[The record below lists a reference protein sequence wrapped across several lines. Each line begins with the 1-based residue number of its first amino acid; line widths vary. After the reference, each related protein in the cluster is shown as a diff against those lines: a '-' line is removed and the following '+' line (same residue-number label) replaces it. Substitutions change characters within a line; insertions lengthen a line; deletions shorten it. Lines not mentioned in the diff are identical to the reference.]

1 MKVLSTKLSLFLAAG
16 ILLVSIQPVS
26 AGHDP
31 GKLLVR
37 TVVIDP
43 GHGGK
48 DPGAIASGVKE
59 KDVTLEI
66 ALLLKNRIKE
76 AHPEVNVIMTRDK
89 DVAVDLIERTRIANR
104 NEADLFISIH
114 CNAMPA
120 GNGHIFGS
128 ETYVLGLHRAEDN
141 LAVAR
146 RENAS
151 ILLEDNYKV
160 NYGNFDPNSNE
171 AYILM
176 NLYQGAYLE
185 KSIDFARRV
194 EEEHLRYAGRK
205 SKGVKQAGFLVLR
218 ENAMPSVLVEAGYLT
233 NAKEAEFL
241 GSRSGQEKMA
251 ESLARAF
258 ARYKESVEASARGI
272 ARDTILAEAK
282 KDLKPGS
289 GIPEGTWFAVQV
301 TALKNPMPTD
311 HPLRNKVPALME
323 KRESGLFKY
332 LSGPYKSK
340 EEAENA
346 RKKMVQ
352 SGIKDIFVVTYK
364 GEQRLP

>member
-1 MKVLSTKLSLFLAAG
+1 MQVLSAKLLLFLALG
-16 ILLVSIQPVS
+16 LVSAEALPRV
-26 AGHDP
+26 AKPDP
-31 GKLLVR
+31 GRSLVR

-66 ALLLKNRIKE
+66 AMMLRDKIRKD
-76 AHPEVNVIMTRDK
+76 HPEVNVILTRDK

-128 ETYVLGLHRAEDN
+128 ETYVLGLHRAEEN

-146 RENAS
+146 RENAA

-194 EEEHLRYAGRK
+194 EEEHLRHAGRK

-241 GSRSGQEKMA
+241 ASRQGQEKMA

-258 ARYKESVEASARGI
+258 ARYREAVEGPSSVKGSNGTPADVKEP
-272 ARDTILAEAK
+272 K
-282 KDLKPGS
+282 KVDGY
-289 GIPEGTWFAVQV
+289 PENVWYAVQV
-301 TALKNPMPTD
+301 TALKAPLAPD
-311 HPLRNKVPALME
+311 HPLRKKVPALME
-323 KRESGLFKY
+323 KKEAGLLKY
-332 LSGPYKSK
+332 MSGPYVTK
-340 EEAENA
+340 EEAESV
-346 RKKMVQ
+346 RKKMAQ
-352 SGIKDIFVVTYK
+352 TGIKDIFVVTYK
-364 GEQRLP
+364 GEQRMP

>member
-1 MKVLSTKLSLFLAAG
+1 MKVLSTKLLLSLAA
-16 ILLVSIQPVS
+16 LLLELACQPLF
-26 AGHDP
+26 ANTDP
-31 GKLLVR
+31 GNTLVR

-66 ALLLKNRIKE
+66 ALLLRAKIKE
-76 AHPEVNVIMTRDK
+76 MHPEVNVIMTRDK

-128 ETYVLGLHRAEDN
+128 ETYVLGLHRAEEN

-146 RENAS
+146 RENAA

-194 EEEHLRYAGRK
+194 EEEHLRHAGRK

-241 GSRSGQEKMA
+241 SSRNGQEKMA

-258 ARYKESVEASARGI
+258 HRYKETIEGSIQAS
-272 ARDTILAEAK
+272 
-282 KDLKPGS
+282 PS
-289 GIPEGTWFAVQV
+289 GGTAPESNESKTSQALPDGFWYGVQV
-301 TALKNPMPTD
+301 AALKTPLPAD
-311 HPLRNKVPALME
+311 HPVRKKVPFLLE
-323 KRESGLFKY
+323 KKESGLWKY
-332 LSGPYKSK
+332 LSGPYTSK
-340 EEAENA
+340 EEAESV
-346 RKKMVQ
+346 RKRMVQ

-364 GEQRLP
+364 GEQRMP

>member
-1 MKVLSTKLSLFLAAG
+1 MCLGVAQLSLPSDRSVA
-16 ILLVSIQPVS
+16 
-26 AGHDP
+26 DP
-31 GKLLVR
+31 GKTEVR

-59 KDVTLEI
+59 KDVTLAI
-66 ALLLKNRIKE
+66 AIKLREKIKE
-76 AHPEVNVIMTRDK
+76 EHPKVQVIMTREK
-89 DVAVDLIERTRIANR
+89 DVAVDLIERTRLANSK
-104 NEADLFISIH
+104 EADLFISIH
-114 CNAMPA
+114 CNAMPQ
-120 GNGHIFGS
+120 GNGHIYGS
-128 ETYVLGLHRAEDN
+128 ETYVLGLHRAEEN

-171 AYILM
+171 AYILL

-185 KSIDFARRV
+185 RSIDFARKV
-194 EEEHLRYAGRK
+194 EEEHLSHAGRK

-241 GSRSGQEKMA
+241 ASGNGQEKMA

-258 ARYKESVEASARGI
+258 GRYKEAVEGRNQA
-272 ARDTILAEAK
+272 
-282 KDLKPGS
+282 
-289 GIPEGTWFAVQV
+289 AVQEKETSAV
-301 TALKNPMPTD
+301 PERKIAEGFPSGVWYAVQITALKAPLPQD
-311 HPLRNKVPALME
+311 HPLRKKVPDLKE
-323 KRESGLFKY
+323 KREADFLKY
-332 LSGPYKSK
+332 LTGPFGTKA
-340 EEAENA
+340 EAEAA
-346 RKKMVQ
+346 RRKMVQ

-364 GEQRLP
+364 GEQRMP